1 MKQIYKNDVVVN
13 NGLSLNGNQPLDDR
27 LVWEGL
33 DSLYISPTNPASCP
47 LYKKAYKGMVITIFH
62 IVNGEEVRELF
73 ILKDASPYTP
83 GRVRL
88 INQDN
93 WNSVW
98 QPSDERFKEYVDTS
112 IAGVTAHLDASF
124 N

>member
-1 MKQIYKNDVVVN
+1 MKQIYKNDIVVN

-33 DSLYISPTNPASCP
+33 DSLYISPANPASCP

-62 IVNGEEVRELF
+62 IVDGEEERDLF
-73 ILKDASPYTP
+73 ILKDAEPYTP

-88 INQDN
+88 
-93 WNSVW
+93 
-98 QPSDERFKEYVDTS
+98 VD
-112 IAGVTAHLDASF
+112 
-124 N
+124 